1 MSNLTYISPSFIVE
15 HLQQSVAFYVDKL
28 GFEVRYT
35 GPAGDPYW
43 AIVGRE
49 EISIFL
55 KAITSDIKPIP
66 NHTRHEWARWDA
78 YISVADPDS
87 LFEEYRAGG
96 FSFHQPLKDDGDGL
110 RGFEVEDA
118 DGYVLFFGRP
128 VSNKLPIPSTVP
140 AFKKMSPL
148 LPVADIEHSIE
159 FYTNKLGFSLDFRY
173 EDFYAGIVKDG
184 HSIHLKCSAPPESAA
199 PESAVLPANAGKD
212 KDDLDIMFSV
222 ADIKRLY
229 EYVLSQSIEIVQP
242 LRDMPYGRE
251 FYIADPDGNRIAF
264 IE

>member
-15 HLQQSVAFYVDKL
+15 HLQRSVAFYVDKL
-28 GFEVRYT
+28 GFEVRYM
-35 GPAGDPYW
+35 GPADDPYW

-49 EISIFL
+49 EVSIFL
-55 KAITSDIKPIP
+55 KAITPDIKPVP
-66 NHTRHEWARWDA
+66 NHTRHEWARWDT
-78 YISVADPDS
+78 YISVADPDT

-96 FSFHQPLKDDGDGL
+96 VSFHQPLKDDGDGL
-110 RGFEVEDA
+110 RGFEVKDA

-128 VSNKLPIPSTVP
+128 VSSPPTVP

-148 LPVADIEHSIE
+148 LPVRHIEHSIE
-159 FYTNKLGFSLDFRY
+159 FYTKKLGFSLDFRY

-184 HSIHLKCSAPPESAA
+184 HSIHLKCSAPP
-199 PESAVLPANAGKD
+199 ANDGKNI
-212 KDDLDIMFSV
+212 DDLDIMFSV
-222 ADIKRLY
+222 CDIKRLY

-251 FYIADPDGNRIAF
+251 FYISDPDGNRIAF
-264 IE
+264 IDET

>member
-1 MSNLTYISPSFIVE
+1 MSNLTYISPFFIVAD
-15 HLQQSVAFYVDKL
+15 LKTAVSFYTRKL
-28 GFEVRYT
+28 GFEIRYT
-35 GPAGDPYW
+35 GPAEDPYW
-43 AIVGRE
+43 AIVGRDN
-49 EISIFL
+49 ISIML
-55 KAITSDIKPIP
+55 KAITPDIKPIP

-78 YISVADPDS
+78 YISAADPDS
-87 LFEEYRAGG
+87 LFEEYRAVGV
-96 FSFHQPLKDDGDGL
+96 SFHQPLKDDGDGL
-110 RGFEVEDA
+110 RGFEVKDA

-128 VSNKLPIPSTVP
+128 VSSHPPPVP

-159 FYTNKLGFSLDFRY
+159 FYINKLGFSLDFRY

-184 HSIHLKCSAPPESAA
+184 HSIHLKCSAPPESGAPAA
-199 PESAVLPANAGKD
+199 NDGKN

-222 ADIKRLY
+222 GDIERLY